1 MFLLQVL
8 LSTQFILNFLKDPTP
23 SIYYRF
29 NKVLC
34 TRDSIYF
41 FLAPFL
47 AILTASASETGGFF
61 W

>member
-1 MFLLQVL
+1 MILLQDL
-8 LSTQFILNFLKDPTP
+8 PSTEFILNILKYPTP
-23 SIYYRF
+23 NIYYRF

-34 TRDSIYF
+34 TRGSIYF
-41 FLAPFL
+41 FLVFFL